1 MCVLYQYQD
10 FRWNHFLTDFLPDEE
25 QAQEK

>member
-10 FRWNHFLTDFLPDEE
+10 FKRKHFLTDFLPDEE
-25 QAQEK
+25 QVQEK